1 VQRRHVD
8 AGDVRLSH
16 TRLDGGEPRLV
27 PKSFSAGC

>member
-16 TRLDGGEPRLV
+16 TRLDAGEPRPV
-27 PKSFSAGC
+27 PTSFSAGC